1 MELSIQRKIEDTSLQ
16 AIAVLHSY
24 QATITHQPNP
34 KFGGKGELA
43 FIDIPNPES
52 DIDFALRFLTEKID
66 SVIVHEVSFPIIQ
79 AGNILIKDVEKL
91 KVDTETA
98 IKGEVIKPLK

>member
-1 MELSIQRKIEDTSLQ
+1 MKILSIQRKIEDTSLQ
-16 AIAVLHSY
+16 AIAVLHGY
-24 QATITHQPNP
+24 EP
-34 KFGGKGELA
+34 E
-43 FIDIPNPES
+43 IDNKPNPES

-79 AGNILIKDVEKL
+79 AGNILIKDVEQL

-98 IKGEVIKPLK
+98 IKPLK